1 MKIVLFEDN
10 RYAQL
15 RPLGLFRPLFDL
27 YVGSWTLFRVMSLTG
42 FPVRAL
48 IRDHFLM
55 GDEERPRLKSP
66 LGEPHIFVNASVEP
80 DVGYAE
86 ILKDMAKSCDPFI
99 MKSGDRISAA
109 LVSAGKEIPASA
121 STDDIAD
128 VLGGL
133 GLPDVSNRL
142 ITIDWPHEAVGA
154 HSRLFATNLEK
165 RIAIGKFSEDHPG
178 VFLGHGVSVHPS
190 TVFDTDSGPVV
201 IGSGAVVEPFVYLQG
216 PVNIGRNTRVLDHS
230 ALRSM
235 MSVEREC
242 LVGGEMGS
250 SEIEPCSSMTRSTF
264 GHSHIGRWVSIGAGT
279 VMSDAKSTFGK
290 VRIAHQGKRIATD
303 MENLGAVIGDFASL
317 SINSAVFTGKTVGV
331 CSSAYGMVATNVAS
345 FTNYAQSF
353 GQVTEIN
360 PDQALVTQ
368 QRLFERYDK
377 KQSKRDI
384 GLIKRAFAVTHND
397 RKLRD
402 KQITF

>member
-10 RYAQL
+10 CCTHL

-27 YVGSWTLFRVMSLTG
+27 YVGTWTLFRVMSLTG

-48 IRDHFLM
+48 IRDHFLI
-55 GDEERPRLKSP
+55 GDEEHPRLKSP
-66 LGEPHIFVNASVEP
+66 LDEPHLFVNASVEP
-80 DVGYAE
+80 AVGYAE
-86 ILKDMAKSCDPFI
+86 ILRDLAKAGDPCI
-99 MKSGDRISAA
+99 MKSGDRIAA
-109 LVSAGKEIPASA
+109 AFVPTGTAIPESA
-121 STDDIAD
+121 SSDEIDD

-133 GLPDVSNRL
+133 NLPEESNRMS
-142 ITIDWPHEAVGA
+142 TMDWPHEAVGS
-154 HSRLFATNLEK
+154 HPRLFAANLEK
-165 RIAIGKFSEDHPG
+165 RIATGKFNEEHSG
-178 VFLGHGVSVHPS
+178 VFLGNGASLHPS
-190 TVFDTDSGPVV
+190 TVLDTDNGPIV
-201 IGSGAVVEPFVYLQG
+201 IGAGAVIEPFVYLQG
-216 PVNIGRNTRVLDHS
+216 PVYVGRNVRVLDHS

-235 MSVEREC
+235 MSVERGC

-250 SEIEPCSSMTRSTF
+250 SEIEPHSSITRSTF

-317 SINSAVFTGKTVGV
+317 SINTAVFTGKTIGV
-331 CSSAYGMVATNVAS
+331 CSTAYGMVATSVAS
-345 FTNYAQSF
+345 FTNYARSF

-360 PDQALVTQ
+360 PEQALVTQ

-384 GLIKRAFAVTHND
+384 GLIKRAFAVTQD
-397 RKLRD
+397 ERKLRD